1 MTQTP
6 TRYERYS
13 DGFQALGQSPGHP
26 QDPWVRDLRN
36 HAWAKFNE
44 LGFPTARRGNE
55 RWKYTNVRP
64 VASAQ
69 LDVPLDLDPE
79 HGMAAETLRLIAPWQ
94 NSWVNMVFVDGQFSS
109 SLSSPAGPDGDTV
122 GASIRR
128 VLSRQVSSNESG
140 SLQDHLG
147 KYASVEDDGFI
158 ALNTAFLQ
166 DGACIEVPEDREYP
180 MVLNLVYLTTDR
192 SQPKATFPRTLFLAG
207 RNSRVTVFESYVSA
221 APGAYLTDAVTEI
234 VLEDGAQVEHYRLL
248 KEGSDGYH
256 VGSTRVSQ
264 ARDSHFTS
272 SAFSF
277 GTALARNDFQVTLN
291 GPGSACDLKGLYRTT
306 GRQHT
311 DNFIN
316 IDHASP
322 HTSSDLFYK
331 GVLDGRSKAI
341 FGGTVLVRKD
351 SQKVTARQTDKN
363 LLLSEYAEVDS
374 KPSLLIYAD
383 DVQCGHGATAGH
395 LDPDALFY
403 LRSRGLDAETANRFL
418 VHAFVREIMDT
429 VTVGP
434 LQDFLDQAFS
444 ENLFAALNQPG
455 SAS

>member
-6 TRYERYS
+6 TRYERYA
-13 DGFQALGQSPGHP
+13 DGFHALGQSPDHP
-26 QDPWVRDLRN
+26 HDTWVRDLRD
-36 HAWAKFNE
+36 HAWDRFNE

-64 VASAQ
+64 VASAR

-79 HGMAAETLRLIAPWQ
+79 HGMTTEDLRLIAPWQ
-94 NSWVNMVFVDGQFSS
+94 DSWVNMVFVDGQFSS
-109 SLSSPAGPDGDTV
+109 TLSNPAGPDGSAV
-122 GASIRR
+122 GASIRS
-128 VLSRQVSSNESG
+128 VLSNGSG

-158 ALNTAFLQ
+158 ALNTAFLR
-166 DGACIEVPEDREYP
+166 DGACIEVPEGREYP

-192 SQPKATFPRTLFLAG
+192 SQPKATFPRTLVLAG
-207 RNSRVTVFESYVSA
+207 RNSRVTVIESYVGA
-221 APGAYLTDAVTEI
+221 ARGAYLTDAVTEMA
-234 VLEDGAQVEHYRLL
+234 LEDGAQVEHYRLL
-248 KEGSDGYH
+248 KEGSESYH

-264 ARDSHFTS
+264 ARDSRFTS

-277 GTALARNDFQVTLN
+277 GTVLARNDFQVTLN

-363 LLLSEYAEVDS
+363 LLLSDYAEVDS

-403 LRSRGLDAETANRFL
+403 LRSRGLDSETANRFL
-418 VHAFVREIMDT
+418 VHAFVREVLDT
-429 VTVGP
+429 VTVEA
-434 LQDFLDQAFS
+434 LQDFLDRAFS
-444 ENLFAALNQPG
+444 ENLFAGLNQPG
-455 SAS
+455 SAP

>member
-6 TRYERYS
+6 TKYERYA
-13 DGFQALGQSPGHP
+13 DGFQALGQSAGHS
-26 QDPWVRDLRN
+26 QAPWIRDLRN
-36 HAWAKFNE
+36 HAWDRFNE

-69 LDVPLDLDPE
+69 LDVPVDLDPE
-79 HGMAAETLRLIAPWQ
+79 HGIAPEPLRLIAPWQ
-94 NSWVNMVFVDGQFSS
+94 DSWVNMVFVDGRFSS
-109 SLSSPAGPDGDTV
+109 SLSSRSGPDGDTG

-128 VLSRQVSSNESG
+128 VLSNGSG
-140 SLQDHLG
+140 WLQDHLG
-147 KYASVEDDGFI
+147 RYASVEDDGFI
-158 ALNTAFLQ
+158 ALNTAFLR
-166 DGACIEVPEDREYP
+166 DGACIEVPEGRDHP
-180 MVLNLVYLTTDR
+180 KVLNLVYLTTDR
-192 SQPKATFPRTLFLAG
+192 SQPKATFPRTLVLAG
-207 RNSRVTVFESYVSA
+207 RNSRVTVIESYVSA
-221 APGAYLTDAVTEI
+221 AQGGYLTNAVTEMA
-234 VLEDGAQVEHYRLL
+234 LEDGAQVEHYRLL
-248 KEGSDGYH
+248 KEGSESYH

-264 ARDSHFTS
+264 ARDSLFTS

-277 GTALARNDFQVTLN
+277 GTALARNDLQVTLN
-291 GPGSACDLKGLYRTT
+291 EPGSACDLKGLYRTT

-351 SQKVTARQTDKN
+351 SQKVTTRQTDKN

-434 LQDFLDQAFS
+434 LQDFLTKPFPKICLPA
-444 ENLFAALNQPG
+444 
-455 SAS
+455 

>member
-6 TRYERYS
+6 TRYERYA
-13 DGFQALGQSPGHP
+13 DGFHALGQSPDHP
-26 QDPWVRDLRN
+26 HDTWVRDLRD
-36 HAWAKFNE
+36 HAWDRFNE

-79 HGMAAETLRLIAPWQ
+79 HGITTEDLRLIAPWQ
-94 NSWVNMVFVDGQFSS
+94 DSWVNMVFVDGQFSS
-109 SLSSPAGPDGDTV
+109 TLSNPAGPDGSAV
-122 GASIRR
+122 GASIRS
-128 VLSRQVSSNESG
+128 VLSNGSG

-158 ALNTAFLQ
+158 ALNTAFLR
-166 DGACIEVPEDREYP
+166 DGACIEVPEGREYP

-192 SQPKATFPRTLFLAG
+192 SQPKATFPRTLVLAG
-207 RNSRVTVFESYVSA
+207 RNSRVTVIESYVGA
-221 APGAYLTDAVTEI
+221 ARGAYLTDAVTEMA
-234 VLEDGAQVEHYRLL
+234 LEDGAQVEHYRLL
-248 KEGSDGYH
+248 KEGSESYH

-264 ARDSHFTS
+264 ARDSRFTS

-277 GTALARNDFQVTLN
+277 GTVLARNDFQVTLN
-291 GPGSACDLKGLYRTT
+291 GPGSACDLKGLYRTA

-363 LLLSEYAEVDS
+363 LLLSDYAEVDS

-383 DVQCGHGATAGH
+383 DVQCGHGGH
-395 LDPDALFY
+395 RRPSGPRRPLLP
-403 LRSRGLDAETANRFL
+403 AEP
-418 VHAFVREIMDT
+418 
-429 VTVGP
+429 GP
-434 LQDFLDQAFS
+434 R
-444 ENLFAALNQPG
+444 P
-455 SAS
+455 

>member
-6 TRYERYS
+6 TRYERYA
-13 DGFQALGQSPGHP
+13 DGFYALGQSSDHP
-26 QDPWVRDLRN
+26 QAPWVRELRDR
-36 HAWAKFNE
+36 AWARFNE

-55 RWKYTNVRP
+55 KWKYTNVRP

-69 LDVPLDLDPE
+69 LDVPLDPYPKQD
-79 HGMAAETLRLIAPWQ
+79 AEARALRLLAPRQ
-94 NSWVNMVFVDGQFSS
+94 DSWVNMVFVDGKYSEP
-109 SLSSPAGPDGDTV
+109 LSNASIPGT
-122 GASIRR
+122 ASIRS
-128 VLSRQVSSNESG
+128 VLSDGGE

-158 ALNTAFLQ
+158 ALNTAFLS
-166 DGACIEVPEDREYP
+166 DGACIQVLADQDFP
-180 MVLNLVYLTTDR
+180 MVLNLVYLTTES
-192 SQPKATFPRTLFLAG
+192 SQPKATFPRTIVLAG
-207 RNSRVTVFESYVSA
+207 RNSRVTVLENYVNA
-221 APGAYLTDAVTEI
+221 AQGVYLTDAVTEI
-234 VLEDGAQVEHYRLL
+234 ALEEGAQVEHYRLL
-248 KEGSDGYH
+248 KEGPHGYH

-264 ARDSHFTS
+264 AQDSRFTS
-272 SAFSF
+272 SAYSF
-277 GTALARNDFQVTLN
+277 GTAIARNDLQVTLN
-291 GPGSACDLKGLYRTT
+291 GPGSACDLKGLYLTT

-363 LLLSEYAEVDS
+363 LLLSKSAEVDS

-383 DVQCGHGATAGH
+383 DVQCSHGATAGH

-403 LRSRGLDAETANRFL
+403 LRSRGLDHETANRFL

-429 VTVGP
+429 VSVEP
-434 LQDFLDQAFS
+434 LRDFLDQAFS
-444 ENLFAALNQPG
+444 DNLFAVVNQLG
-455 SAS
+455 SAP

>member
-6 TRYERYS
+6 TRYERYA
-13 DGFQALGQSPGHP
+13 DGFDALGQSSDHP
-26 QDPWVRDLRN
+26 QASWVRDLRN
-36 HAWAKFNE
+36 HAWDRFNE

-69 LDVPLDLDPE
+69 LDVPLDLDPDL
-79 HGMAAETLRLIAPWQ
+79 GAASETLRLIAPWQ
-94 NSWVNMVFVDGQFSS
+94 DSWVNMVFVDGRFSS
-109 SLSSPAGPDGDTV
+109 SLSSRSGPDGDTG

-128 VLSRQVSSNESG
+128 VLSNGSG

-158 ALNTAFLQ
+158 ALNTAFLR
-166 DGACIEVPEDREYP
+166 DGACIEVPEGRDHP
-180 MVLNLVYLTTDR
+180 KVLNLVYLTTDR
-192 SQPKATFPRTLFLAG
+192 SQPKATFPRTLVLAG
-207 RNSRVTVFESYVSA
+207 RNSRVTVIESYVSLA
-221 APGAYLTDAVTEI
+221 QGGYLTNAVTEI

-248 KEGSDGYH
+248 KEDSESYH

-277 GTALARNDFQVTLN
+277 GTALARNDLQVTLN
-291 GPGSACDLKGLYRTT
+291 EPGSACDLKGLYRTT

>member
-6 TRYERYS
+6 TRYERYA
-13 DGFQALGQSPGHP
+13 DGYDALGQSPNHP
-26 QDPWVRDLRN
+26 QSPWVRDLRDQ
-36 HAWAKFNE
+36 AWARFNE

-79 HGMAAETLRLIAPWQ
+79 HGMAMEDLRLIAPWQ
-94 NSWVNMVFVDGQFSS
+94 DSWVNMVFVDSQFSS
-109 SLSSPAGPDGDTV
+109 SLSSRAGADGDAAS
-122 GASIRR
+122 ASIRR
-128 VLSRQVSSNESG
+128 VLSSG
-140 SLQDHLG
+140 NRALQDHLG

-158 ALNTAFLQ
+158 ALNTAFLR
-166 DGACIEVPEDREYP
+166 DGACIEVPEGRESP

-192 SQPKATFPRTLFLAG
+192 SQPKATFPRTLVLAG
-207 RNSRVTVFESYVSA
+207 RNSRLTVIESYVGA
-221 APGAYLTDAVTEI
+221 ARGAYLTDSVTEMA
-234 VLEDGAQVEHYRLL
+234 LEDGAQVEHYRLL
-248 KEGSDGYH
+248 KEGSESYH
-256 VGSTRVSQ
+256 VGNTRVSQ
-264 ARDSHFTS
+264 ARDSRFTS
-272 SAFSF
+272 TAFSF
-277 GTALARNDFQVTLN
+277 GTALARNDLQVTLN
-291 GPGSACDLKGLYRTT
+291 EPGSSCDLKGLYRTT

-363 LLLSEYAEVDS
+363 LLLSDYAEVDS

-403 LRSRGLDAETANRFL
+403 LRSRGLDSETANRFL

-429 VTVGP
+429 VTVAP
-434 LQDFLDQAFS
+434 LQNFLDQAFS
-444 ENLFAALNQPG
+444 ENLFAGLNQPG
-455 SAS
+455 SAP

>member
-6 TRYERYS
+6 TRYSRYAE
-13 DGFQALGQSPGHP
+13 GFQILGQSPGHP
-26 QDPWVRDLRN
+26 QATWVRDLRN
-36 HAWAKFNE
+36 HAWDRFNE

-64 VASAQ
+64 VAAAQ

-79 HGMAAETLRLIAPWQ
+79 HGMAAETVRLIAPWQ
-94 NSWVNMVFVDGQFSS
+94 DSWVNMVFVDGQFSS
-109 SLSSPAGPDGDTV
+109 TLSSPAGPDGDTV
-122 GASIRR
+122 GSNIRS
-128 VLSRQVSSNESG
+128 VLPRSALAGGSG
-140 SLQDHLG
+140 ALRDHLG
-147 KYASVEDDGFI
+147 QYASVEDDGFI
-158 ALNTAFLQ
+158 ALNTAFLR
-166 DGACIEVPEDREYP
+166 DGACIEVPEGREHP
-180 MVLNLVYLTTDR
+180 VVLNLVYLTTER
-192 SQPKATFPRTLFLAG
+192 SQPRATFPRTLVVAG
-207 RNSRVTVFESYVSA
+207 PNSRLTVIESYISA
-221 APGAYLTDAVTEI
+221 AQDGYLTDAVTEM

-248 KEGSDGYH
+248 KEGPESYH

-264 ARDSHFTS
+264 AMDSHFTS

-277 GTALARNDFQVTLN
+277 GTVLARNDFQVTLK

-363 LLLSEYAEVDS
+363 LLLSDYAEVDS

-444 ENLFAALNQPG
+444 ENLFTGSNQPG

>member
-6 TRYERYS
+6 TRYERYA
-13 DGFQALGQSPGHP
+13 DGFDALGQSSDHP
-26 QDPWVRDLRN
+26 QAPWVRDLRN
-36 HAWAKFNE
+36 HAWDRFNE

-79 HGMAAETLRLIAPWQ
+79 HGAAPETLRLIAPWQ
-94 NSWVNMVFVDGQFSS
+94 DSWVNMVFVDGRFSS
-109 SLSSPAGPDGDTV
+109 SLSSRSGPDGDTG

-128 VLSRQVSSNESG
+128 VLSNGSG

-158 ALNTAFLQ
+158 ALNTAFLR
-166 DGACIEVPEDREYP
+166 DGACIEVPEGRDHP
-180 MVLNLVYLTTDR
+180 KVLNLVYLTTDR
-192 SQPKATFPRTLFLAG
+192 SQPKATFPRTLVLAG
-207 RNSRVTVFESYVSA
+207 RNSRVTVIENYVSLA
-221 APGAYLTDAVTEI
+221 QGGYLTNAVTEI

-248 KEGSDGYH
+248 KEDSESYH

-277 GTALARNDFQVTLN
+277 GTALARNDLQVTLN
-291 GPGSACDLKGLYRTT
+291 EPGSACDLKGLYRTT

-455 SAS
+455 SAP